1 MALLKFNHGP
11 VNNLPVYSSETVGNI
26 YITKDSHEMK
36 VDLPDGRI
44 SISDFIIVENQ
55 AALEALGTYYE
66 NLFYYVKADNILKRC
81 TKTVTEGQVSYTW
94 TKINDVSELE
104 SAVSALGLKVLA
116 IENTINGYDENG
128 EHINGIKEDIDSLE
142 TAVASINASTVNT
155 TKTFKVTKAVGN
167 YGVGKEIAIDN
178 IQQIIIDMLSEDVNP
193 TRTENASASISLTG
207 AGAKEVGTEFTP
219 KFSFSTKVGKYNAN
233 GVEQSANVTYNSFNV
248 TESGRPDGATAGTS
262 TSSSGSFAKFTVTDD
277 TNYKLTGSCN
287 STQGDIPKT
296 YLGNDYD
303 VDDDTIDV
311 RIDAKEWKDL
321 SSTAVTGYRAM
332 FYGYFNSKAIADPTK
347 ITSAQVRALSGVVN
361 TKTEAS
367 PTWTTLTGPQTTL
380 PSGKKEIKT
389 NKMQQMFFAAPKG
402 KYSSIAVANS
412 TNGAPQTVTKVTDIM
427 VEGLNGYEAAAYDVF
442 YVSNAGPES
451 GETIFDVTLTLA

>member
-11 VNNLPVYSSETVGNI
+11 VDRLPVYSTETVGNI

-55 AALEALGTYYE
+55 VALEALGTYYE
-66 NLFYYVKADNILKRC
+66 NLFYYVKTDNILKRC

-104 SAVSALGLKVLA
+104 SAISALGLRVLA

-128 EHINGIKEDIDSLE
+128 EHINGIKENIDSLE
-142 TAVASINASTVNT
+142 TAVAGINASTVET
-155 TKTFKVTKAVGN
+155 TTSFKVTTAVGN
-167 YGVGKEIAIDN
+167 YKIGDTVPKDD
-178 IQQIIIDMLSEDVNP
+178 IQKIIMDMLSKDVYP

-219 KFSFSTKVGKYNAN
+219 KFSFSTKGGKYNAN
-233 GVEQSANVTYNSFNV
+233 GVEQAANVTYNTYSV
-248 TESGRPDGATAGTS
+248 TESGRPEGTTAGTS
-262 TSSSGSFAKFTVTDD
+262 TSPSGSFAKFTVTDD

-321 SSTAVTGYRAM
+321 SSTAVTGYRGC
-332 FYGYFNSKAIADPTK
+332 FYGYYSEKKLTPTAL
-347 ITSAQVRALSGVVN
+347 TSAQVRSLCTSAKSTLVSFLTYDN
-361 TKTEAS
+361 TNKYYY
-367 PTWTTLTGPQTTL
+367 TT
-380 PSGKKEIKT
+380 T

-402 KYSSIAVANS
+402 KYSTVEVANS
-412 TNGAPQTVTKVTDIM
+412 TNGAPQTVTKITDVM
-427 VEGLNGYEAAAYDVF
+427 VEGLNGYATAAYDVW
-442 YVSNAGPES
+442 YVDNAGAES
-451 GETIFDVTLTLA
+451 GETKFKVTIS